1 MSSNCRQPRQW
12 TRYDRINMIGDDM
25 ISNCQAIVCIAL
37 VPTLQIHL
45 LDATSKKQIVQRMGR
60 HNLEFYMMVIK
71 KLKSVASV
79 PATAPR
85 ECTPQSSRDAA
96 VSSLP
101 VLPDDACQDDA
112 GIFNAFATMLSP
124 FASVSAGGL
133 FNNNEL
139 LDFESATTLEQLM
152 FPEPEPSA
160 DTR

>member
-1 MSSNCRQPRQW
+1 
-12 TRYDRINMIGDDM
+12 
-25 ISNCQAIVCIAL
+25 
-37 VPTLQIHL
+37 
-45 LDATSKKQIVQRMGR
+45 
-60 HNLEFYMMVIK
+60 MMVIK
-71 KLKSVASV
+71 KLKSVYFSAEILSRMFTKARDWILYRASV

-133 FNNNEL
+133 FNNNEYV
-139 LDFESATTLEQLM
+139 
-152 FPEPEPSA
+152 
-160 DTR
+160 